1 MCSFLLYSNYPF
13 LREQILLNLFCG
25 EYLLAAAE
33 YFALSVNDE
42 NMPEAVCPVFE
53 AKLSAPDLILFYVKI
68 LARSKLLNRNRTADV
83 LRAVGLLLGRRVKRC
98 DLDSLFNVKLAR
110 LSVRTKSA
118 VVVYSVCYVGTLLY
132 LSDEDTLAYRMESSG
147 LYEENVTSFYGNA
160 VYIFKESIVGDRA
173 RNCSFVSLSLKP

>member
-1 MCSFLLYSNYPF
+1 
-13 LREQILLNLFCG
+13 
-25 EYLLAAAE
+25 
-33 YFALSVNDE
+33 
-42 NMPEAVCPVFE
+42 MPEAVCPVFE

-98 DLDSLFNVKLAR
+98 DLDSLFNMKLAR

-147 LYEENVTSFYGNA
+147 LYEENVTSFSAAIFGDGFFEEEEESDTAIETPAA
-160 VYIFKESIVGDRA
+160 VPAAENNTNNNKADEPADDKSSQQPEGG
-173 RNCSFVSLSLKP
+173 SFTVKI